1 MDWWR
6 SGPRGRSRGNR
17 GVMATLDRA
26 LSGAPKTVTW
36 TAVMDAH
43 FCEYSKSFR
52 AVGFKQVN

>member
-1 MDWWR
+1 
-6 SGPRGRSRGNR
+6 
-17 GVMATLDRA
+17 MATLDRA